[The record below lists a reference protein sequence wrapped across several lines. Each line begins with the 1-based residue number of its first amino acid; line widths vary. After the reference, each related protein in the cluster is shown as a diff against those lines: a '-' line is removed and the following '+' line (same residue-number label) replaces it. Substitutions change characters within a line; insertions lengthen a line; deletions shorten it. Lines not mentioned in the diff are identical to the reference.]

1 MSQFISKIKKLPTNV
16 SEKVIK
22 HSREAQT
29 LLMLLLMNPMYSRAA
44 GKEDI
49 MREALDVFFNIF
61 GYVGVFL
68 LVAGFVTL
76 VSAIRQE
83 DGDRQQKAIVSLV
96 IAGVMIG
103 LKVIVAPII
112 NNTGVIQIQI

>member
-44 GKEDI
+44 GTEDT
-49 MREALDVFFNIF
+49 MRAALDVFFNIF

-68 LVAGFVTL
+68 LVAGLLHWYLLLDRKMVIGSRRQLL
-76 VSAIRQE
+76 V
-83 DGDRQQKAIVSLV
+83 
-96 IAGVMIG
+96 
-103 LKVIVAPII
+103 
-112 NNTGVIQIQI
+112 